1 MKQNKT
7 VYNVKRSNNKQNK
20 LLEKNNSNKFIG
32 RFFLKLNQK
41 ILQFILQKMKMLHQ
55 KLAKMLEVMMV
66 DK

>member
-41 ILQFILQKMKMLHQ
+41 NNS
-55 KLAKMLEVMMV
+55 EC
-66 DK
+66 